1 MKEPVAVIGLGNMGF
16 PMARNLLAAGFPLAV
31 HNRTRAKAEP
41 LAAGGA
47 AVAASAAE
55 AAERA
60 RIVIT
65 MLADDQAIDD
75 VVFGERGLLAG
86 MKPGAI
92 HVGMSTVEPATSRRL
107 AVAHR
112 AQGSEYLAAPVFGR
126 PEVAAEAKLYVI
138 AAGPPGPLETAL
150 PVLRALSRGVSR
162 VGDDPSRANL
172 VKLAG
177 NFLLAAML
185 ETLAEAFALV
195 EKAGLDRL
203 AVLETLNGALFA
215 SPVYQTNGERMSR
228 GAFSPPGFQLALGLK
243 DIRLVLRTADQLG
256 VPMPVAGVA
265 YDHFLSAA
273 SRGRGG
279 LDWTA
284 VSEVVREAAGLA
296 PAWGSSTSDPINVR

>member
-1 MKEPVAVIGLGNMGF
+1 MGF

-41 LAAGGA
+41 LDAGGA

-65 MLADDQAIDD
+65 MLADDQAI
-75 VVFGERGLLAG
+75 
-86 MKPGAI
+86 
-92 HVGMSTVEPATSRRL
+92 
-107 AVAHR
+107 
-112 AQGSEYLAAPVFGR
+112 
-126 PEVAAEAKLYVI
+126 
-138 AAGPPGPLETAL
+138 
-150 PVLRALSRGVSR
+150 
-162 VGDDPSRANL
+162 
-172 VKLAG
+172 
-177 NFLLAAML
+177 

-243 DIRLVLRTADQLG
+243 DIRRVPWAWRSRLDGGFGGGARSGRPRAGMGVLHVRPSQRE
-256 VPMPVAGVA
+256 VRRCRKRAG
-265 YDHFLSAA
+265 S
-273 SRGRGG
+273 
-279 LDWTA
+279 
-284 VSEVVREAAGLA
+284 
-296 PAWGSSTSDPINVR
+296 I